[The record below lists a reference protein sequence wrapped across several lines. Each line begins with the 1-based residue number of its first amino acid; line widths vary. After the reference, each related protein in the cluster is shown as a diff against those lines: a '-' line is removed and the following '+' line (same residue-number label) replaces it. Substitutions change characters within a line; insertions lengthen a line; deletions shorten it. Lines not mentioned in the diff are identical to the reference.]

1 MRYPLFLRATVLGVA
16 LLIAVA
22 LLSAACGDGDAREAS
37 ATGSAAAVTVTT
49 PSASAAA
56 AASVVAAFPVSVTDS
71 GGTTVTFT
79 EAPKRIVSYSPGATE
94 VLFAVGAGGQVVGV
108 DKFSDYPPETSTKT
122 RLEYSKPAPEPAL
135 ALQPDLVIMATR
147 QEGQVTQFR
156 ALGMTVLLLKEPAD
170 LAEVLDQVRTLGKV
184 TGHAPEG
191 ERIAAALQERIDAVE
206 KRIAGVTDGPLV
218 FYEVSPELHTAG
230 PQTFIGS
237 LLTTAKAK
245 NVAQGATTAFPQL
258 PAETVISSNPAVILL
273 ADGGG
278 SGGQSPATVMVRP
291 GWAGIDAVKNG
302 RVHVVDSNLFNRPG
316 PRVVDALEQLVG
328 ILYPDLK

>member
-1 MRYPLFLRATVLGVA
+1 VLV
-16 LLIAVA
+16 LAVVMHT
-22 LLSAACGDGDAREAS
+22 AACGGDGNQQSPTAAAS
-37 ATGSAAAVTVTT
+37 ATPESS
-49 PSASAAA
+49 PSAEVSATP
-56 AASVVAAFPVSVTDS
+56 AFPVSVTDS
-71 GGTTVTFT
+71 SSTTVTFT
-79 EAPKRIVSYSPGATE
+79 EAPKRIISYSPGATE
-94 VLFAVGAGGQVVGV
+94 VLFAVGAGSQVIGV
-108 DKFSDYPPETSTKT
+108 DKFSDYPAETSTKT

-135 ALQPDLVIMATR
+135 ALEPDLVIMATR

-170 LAEVLDQVRTLGKV
+170 LAAVLDQVRTLGKV

-191 ERIAAALQERIDAVE
+191 ERNAAALQERIDAVE

-230 PQTFIGS
+230 PETFIGS

-258 PAETVISSNPAVILL
+258 SAETIISSNPAVILL

-278 SGGQSPATVMVRP
+278 SGGQSHETVRVRP
-291 GWAGIDAVKNG
+291 GWAAIDAVANG
-302 RVHVVDSNLFNRPG
+302 RVHVVDANLFNRPG
-316 PRVVDALEQLVG
+316 PRVVDALEQLID
-328 ILYPDLK
+328 ILYPDLQ